1 MPEWPATD
9 PCVRSRPVPAWFT
22 LGRMPEAATVG
33 RALVMGILNVTPDSF
48 SDGGQWFEPGS
59 AIRRGHEM
67 ITEGADIVDVG
78 GESSRPG
85 AVEVPVEEELRRV
98 VPVVEALSPHVRV
111 SVDTVKE
118 AVAEAAVAVGAT
130 LVNDVSASLWPVA
143 ARHGVGWVAMHR
155 KGTPADMQDDPR
167 YTDVVAEVRDLLADR
182 AATAR
187 AGGVTEIWIDPGIG
201 FGKTVDHNLELL
213 ARLGVL
219 VATGHP
225 VLVGTSRKAFLG
237 KLAAGSRG
245 EPAPPSD
252 RLPGSLATATWALR
266 QGAGMVRVH
275 DVAATVQAALLVGR
289 PAGPGRD
296 VWTRPDTEVGT

>member
-1 MPEWPATD
+1 MT
-9 PCVRSRPVPAWFT
+9 
-22 LGRMPEAATVG
+22 EAATEG

-48 SDGGQWFEPGS
+48 SDGGSWLEPEQ

-67 ITEGADIVDVG
+67 IAEGADIIDVG

-85 AVEVPVEEELRRV
+85 AVEVPVDEELRRV
-98 VPVVEALSPHVRV
+98 LPVIGALSPHVRV

-118 AVAEAAVAVGAT
+118 PVAEAAVSVGAT
-130 LVNDVSASLWPVA
+130 LLNDVSASLWPVA

-155 KGTPADMQDDPR
+155 KGTPATMQDDPR
-167 YTDVVAEVRDLLADR
+167 YEDVVGEVCAMLAER
-182 AATAR
+182 AANALD
-187 AGGVTEIWIDPGIG
+187 AGVREIWVDPGIG
-201 FGKTVDHNLELL
+201 FGKTVDHNVELL
-213 ARLGVL
+213 ARLDEL

-237 KLAAGSRG
+237 VLAAGADG
-245 EPAPPSD
+245 VPLPAAD
-252 RLPGSLATATWALR
+252 RLPGSLATATYALQ

-289 PAGPGRD
+289 PVRDGRD
-296 VWTRPDTEVGT
+296 AGTTTETEDAW

>member
-1 MPEWPATD
+1 
-9 PCVRSRPVPAWFT
+9 
-22 LGRMPEAATVG
+22 MPEASTEG

-48 SDGGQWFEPGS
+48 SDGGSWFEPEL

-67 ITEGADIVDVG
+67 IAEGADVVDVG

-85 AVEVPVEEELRRV
+85 AVAVPVEEELRRV
-98 VPVVEALSPHVRV
+98 LPVVEALSPHVRV

-118 AVAEAAVAVGAT
+118 PVAEAAVAAGAT

-155 KGTPADMQDDPR
+155 QGTPATMQDDPH
-167 YTDVVAEVRDLLADR
+167 YDDVVAEVRELLTDR

-187 AGGVTEIWIDPGIG
+187 GAGVAEIWIDPGIG

-237 KLAAGSRG
+237 KLAAGPDG
-245 EPAPPSD
+245 EPVPPSD
-252 RLPGSLATATWALR
+252 RLPGSLATATWALQ

-289 PAGPGRD
+289 PTRTGRD
-296 VWTRPDTEVGT
+296 VGSRTDTEVGS